1 MEQDVS
7 GLMEE
12 YARQP
17 GAAAKA
23 IRELCDGNDA
33 QCLEA
38 IESIVNLPD
47 SPARDRLMRLLMAD
61 ECALARFTDPGFLPL
76 AEAVSLAGRMQL
88 LDSTV
93 DVRLLRLLL
102 PQSDHVIRDPWH
114 ASRVLE
120 IVAAV
125 SDGRRLQALLSALL
139 RHPEVRVRSKV
150 ALMRGRFS
158 RNVHWLEQFLAER
171 DPRVRANAIE
181 SMWGLASRHARELF
195 LLAAKDRN
203 PRVVANAVVG
213 LHRAGELN
221 STRLVRRMACAE
233 DLGFRA
239 SALWAMGETRDP
251 RFLPVLSEIV
261 ARREPGIVHQN
272 AIRSTI
278 RIRGRLAELR
288 QNEPLRVG
296 AAWRVDRL
304 EVWVRSADGLPLVSL
319 PPTAFVVHDRTGPH
333 DIRSVRYV
341 AEHDGSAVDRYEL
354 ALGGSLQ
361 PELRVSVYTDC
372 WMGEQDAR

>member
-1 MEQDVS
+1 
-7 GLMEE
+7 MEE
-12 YARQP
+12 YGRQP
-17 GAAAKA
+17 GAAARA
-23 IRELCDGNDA
+23 IRELLDGNDA

-38 IESIVNLPD
+38 IESVLDLPD

-61 ECALARFTDPGFLPL
+61 DCALTRLTNPGFLPL
-76 AEAVSLAGRMQL
+76 PEAVSLVGRMQS

-93 DVRLLRLLL
+93 DVRLLRLLV
-102 PQSDHVIRDPWH
+102 PHSDHEIRDPWH

-150 ALMRGRFS
+150 ALMLGRFS

-171 DPRVRANAIE
+171 DPRVRANAVE
-181 SMWGLASRHARELF
+181 SMWGIGSRQARDLF

-221 STRLVRRMACAE
+221 STRLMRRMACAE
-233 DLGFRA
+233 DSGFRA
-239 SALWAMGETRDP
+239 SALWAMGESGDP
-251 RFLPVLSEIV
+251 RFLPVLAEIV

-288 QNEPLRVG
+288 QNEPLRVD
-296 AAWRVDRL
+296 AAWTNDRL
-304 EVWVRSADGLPLVSL
+304 GVCVRSSDGVPLVSL
-319 PPTAFVVHDRTGPH
+319 PPTAFVVHDTAGPL
-333 DIRSVRYV
+333 DIRSVLYMADRD
-341 AEHDGSAVDRYEL
+341 APEADRYEL
-354 ALGGSLQ
+354 VLDGTPG
-361 PELRVSVYTDC
+361 PELRVSVYTDQ
-372 WMGEQDAR
+372 WMGEQDAS